1 MNEITQT
8 NLIWANL
15 PDRDTFLMRFYQFFS
30 SVKSNKNVITQFIK
44 VSDVDRFYVALEHHI
59 KEFISFF
66 TEDEE
71 LEKLHDKGLISVLDN
86 MCEENEDLSDPEFS
100 GNDIFLTVNEL
111 FRINLIMN
119 RQKTPIRL
127 LIKLSF
133 NETGYFPE
141 LVRIEKS

>member
-1 MNEITQT
+1 MIKITHT
-8 NLIWANL
+8 NLTWVNL

-30 SVKSNKNVITQFIK
+30 SVKTNKNAITQFIK
-44 VSDVDRFYVALEHHI
+44 VSDVDRFYLTLEHHI

-66 TEDEE
+66 TEDDE
-71 LEKLHDKGLISVLDN
+71 LEKLNDKGLISVLDD
-86 MCEENEDLSDPEFS
+86 MGEENEYLSDPEFS
-100 GNDIFLTVNEL
+100 GNDILLTVNEL

-119 RQKTPIRL
+119 KQKTPIRL